1 MAANGA
7 LIAIAHPQ
15 DLAHFSS
22 VLKGADVA
30 IAAPALDPR
39 FMEACRDRGAVRISA
54 GLTAESARGYERVYT
69 LSPLDL
75 DRAHQDLAASL
86 AAVHPQVLVPTPVP
100 PFVKAALLDS
110 AAFAEKLE
118 LLNEIYDPHG
128 CELAAR
134 DVGAFEGYARILAPD
149 VARARSL
156 THFDQVIEVED
167 TWSFERS
174 AYERERY
181 TATLSMIE
189 LAARH
194 LELRR
199 VIELGACEGLMTRAI
214 AERLPNVQVVAVE
227 PSERFAERLAARVR
241 GLDNVELV
249 RKNASEV
256 LLDADLVVAAEVLYY
271 AIDAL
276 PRMLR
281 ESRARAWV
289 TSYHGDFEQQLAA
302 MLERHSMHSLEDV
315 TLPPRYER
323 LLGGKKGGEDQD
335 TPFLVRRVG
344 CTIRLWL
351 TSAN

>member
-7 LIAIAHPQ
+7 LIAIAHPK
-15 DLAHFSS
+15 DIVHFSS

-30 IAAPALDPR
+30 IAAPVLDPR

-54 GLTAESARGYERVYT
+54 NFTADTSRAYERVYT

-75 DRAHQDLAASL
+75 HRAHQELAASI
-86 AAVHPQVLVPTPVP
+86 AAVHPTVLVPTNVP
-100 PFVKAALLDS
+100 PFVRAALLDS
-110 AAFAEKLE
+110 AAFDDKLE
-118 LLNEIYDPHG
+118 LLNDVYDLG
-128 CELAAR
+128 TCELSAR
-134 DVGAFEGYARILAPD
+134 EVGAFEGYARVLAPD
-149 VARARSL
+149 VARIRSL

-174 AYERERY
+174 AYELERY
-181 TATLSMIE
+181 RVTLSMIE
-189 LAARH
+189 KAARQ

-199 VIELGACEGLMTRAI
+199 VIELGACEGLMTTAI
-214 AERLPNVQVVAVE
+214 ARLLPNTQVVAVE
-227 PSERFAERLAARVR
+227 PNAIFAERLAARVG
-241 GLDNVELV
+241 GLKNVELV

-256 LLDADLVVAAEVLYY
+256 SLDADLVIAAEVLYY
-271 AIDAL
+271 AIDEL

-289 TSYHGDFEQQLAA
+289 TSYHGDFEHQLAA
-302 MLERHSMHSLEDV
+302 MLEQHSMHSIDDV
-315 TLPPRYER
+315 TLAPRYER
-323 LLGGKKGGEDQD
+323 LLGDQD